1 MVLGNLTHT
10 ASASRPFISQRRL
23 SSSLVLKTFK
33 ILRKYVNKS
42 SLHKH
47 FVCVPPLFPYLEQST
62 PIQSSPSLR
71 PSSPVPVYAHP
82 VQSQSKSIQ
91 SSPVQ
96 SQSTPIQSSPS
107 LRPSSPDPVYAHP
120 VQTQSTPTQSSP
132 VLIYAH
138 PVQSSPSLH
147 PPSPVYAHSY
157 TRECPRFGPPN
168 HLGI

>member
-47 FVCVPPLFPYLEQST
+47 FVCVPPLFPYLE
-62 PIQSSPSLR
+62 
-71 PSSPVPVYAHP
+71 
-82 VQSQSKSIQ
+82 
-91 SSPVQ
+91 
-96 SQSTPIQSSPS
+96 QSTPIQSSPS